1 VAGGLGG
8 EALEGIG
15 RGGLGPEVMAGEC
28 AVVVAAAGGHQAE
41 PGRQHP
47 EAAADGGRMVRVPYL
62 EAGQARSSQRADL
75 IVGHLVAAGAG
86 VGQHADPAGLA
97 DQGDRVGGIEG
108 VLVLVG
114 PAAVADPVGGEGVG
128 GRTDRAGVGQR
139 AGDVRAADHP
149 VAGDRGDLFPRHPG
163 AEGGQ
168 LGHHDPGPADPV
180 VADAGHRFGQ
190 RGISGVEQVGQQM
203 QGQPGRQRGP
213 GLVVSG
219 HGVVVGQRH
228 HVQTAGPGA
237 GHHLGGRVCAV
248 RGAAVRVQVD
258 AHPVMLRR

>member
-1 VAGGLGG
+1 
-8 EALEGIG
+8 
-15 RGGLGPEVMAGEC
+15 MAGER
-28 AVVVAAAGGHQAE
+28 AVVVAAASGHQAE

-47 EAAADGGRMVRVPYL
+47 EAAADGGRMVGMPHL
-62 EAGQARSSQRADL
+62 EAGQARSGQRADL
-75 IVGHLVAAGAG
+75 IIGHLVAAGAG
-86 VGQHADPAGLA
+86 VSQHADPAGLA
-97 DQGDRVGGIEG
+97 DQGDRLGGVEG
-108 VLVLVG
+108 VLVFVG
-114 PAAVADPVGGEGVG
+114 PAAVTDPVGGEGVG
-128 GRTDRAGVGQR
+128 GRTDRVGVGQR
-139 AGDVRAADHP
+139 AGDVRAADHA

-163 AEGGQ
+163 AERGQ

-190 RGISGVEQVGQQM
+190 GGISGVEQVGQQVQAAPVQRAGQLHSGD

-237 GHHLGGRVCAV
+237 SHHLGGRVGAV
-248 RGAAVRVQVD
+248 RGAAVGVQVD
-258 AHPVMLRR
+258 AHPAMLRSQSG